1 MTSGELIELRLQQK
15 RCIKCGLT
23 AAIDWPYICDD
34 CLKAMAK
41 PKRTQEK
48 RYMTVPTI
56 DVQETL
62 DNWLANNPEA
72 QKYVHKIFYVPEG
85 ANIPGAV
92 THMNRLTSIAHP
104 DLELRLGVV
113 ATEETAAAANVI
125 LGLIERLDPKA

>member
-1 MTSGELIELRLQQK
+1 MTSGELIELRLQQR

-23 AAIDWPYICDD
+23 AAIDWPYICDE
-34 CLKAMAK
+34 CLRALARPRIK
-41 PKRTQEK
+41 EK
-48 RYMTVPTI
+48 TYMTVPKI

-62 DNWLANNPEA
+62 DQWLAGNAEA
-72 QKYVHKIFYVPEG
+72 QKYLHKIYYVPEG
-85 ANIPGAV
+85 ANIPGPV